1 MTGKTALLAWVACA
15 CLAWGCGGVAPE
27 SPGKVSVSAPQ
38 EPEPIRRFGVVWEDL
53 VVDSGR
59 VSSGES
65 LSHLLDPA
73 GIGPGRIATLAA
85 NSRATYDVRNMKAG
99 QRWWLAS
106 ETVQDST
113 STRQVPKWFV
123 YERNPKDYALFS
135 LQDTLG
141 VRLGSHPV
149 DTVYARAKGTIE
161 TSLYQDLESL
171 GHSTTLAVSMA
182 NVYAWTVD
190 FSRVQKGDTYD
201 VLYCREM
208 VNGQP
213 ASMPIVLAST
223 FTHWGIEHDAYR
235 FNQGGGTSYFDVEGG
250 SLQRVFLKAPVEFSR
265 ISSRYN
271 PKRFHPVLKK
281 VKGHFGTDYA
291 APTGTPIVAVGDGV
305 VTISGY
311 TSGNGKY
318 VKIRHNGTY
327 ETQYLHMSK
336 RAVKKGQQVRQGEV
350 IGYVGSTGLATGP
363 HVCFR
368 FWKNGQQIDHL
379 REEFPPSDPIDAKY
393 QKDFAKEVNRL
404 EGLKATTPINAG
416 RPASL

>member
-1 MTGKTALLAWVACA
+1 MTGKTALFAWVACA

-27 SPGKVSVSAPQ
+27 SPREGLGASSAGARADSAVWRCVGGP
-38 EPEPIRRFGVVWEDL
+38 RGGFWTGVV
-53 VVDSGR
+53 
-59 VSSGES
+59 GES

-149 DTVYARAKGTIE
+149 DTVYARAKEPSKRPCIK
-161 TSLYQDLESL
+161 DLESL

-201 VLYCREM
+201 VLYCREI

-291 APTGTPIVAVGDGV
+291 APTGTPIVAVGDG
-305 VTISGY
+305 GHQRLHL
-311 TSGNGKY
+311 GERE
-318 VKIRHNGTY
+318 IREDSAQRNLRNPIPAHV
-327 ETQYLHMSK
+327 EA
-336 RAVKKGQQVRQGEV
+336 RRQ
-350 IGYVGSTGLATGP
+350 
-363 HVCFR
+363 
-368 FWKNGQQIDHL
+368 
-379 REEFPPSDPIDAKY
+379 
-393 QKDFAKEVNRL
+393 
-404 EGLKATTPINAG
+404 EG
-416 RPASL
+416 PASASRGGDWLRGIDRVGHGAARVFPLLEKRTANRPLARGISTF

>member
-1 MTGKTALLAWVACA
+1 MTGKTALFAWVACA

-27 SPGKVSVSAPQ
+27 SPSEVSAHALE

-149 DTVYARAKGTIE
+149 DTVYARAQGTIE

-190 FSRVQKGDTYD
+190 FSRVQKRRH
-201 VLYCREM
+201 VRRSILPR
-208 VNGQP
+208 NGQ
-213 ASMPIVLAST
+213 
-223 FTHWGIEHDAYR
+223 W
-235 FNQGGGTSYFDVEGG
+235 
-250 SLQRVFLKAPVEFSR
+250 
-265 ISSRYN
+265 
-271 PKRFHPVLKK
+271 
-281 VKGHFGTDYA
+281 
-291 APTGTPIVAVGDGV
+291 PTGKHAHCLGEHLHALGHRARRVPLQPRR
-305 VTISGY
+305 
-311 TSGNGKY
+311 
-318 VKIRHNGTY
+318 RH
-327 ETQYLHMSK
+327 EL
-336 RAVKKGQQVRQGEV
+336 
-350 IGYVGSTGLATGP
+350 L
-363 HVCFR
+363 
-368 FWKNGQQIDHL
+368 
-379 REEFPPSDPIDAKY
+379 
-393 QKDFAKEVNRL
+393 
-404 EGLKATTPINAG
+404 
-416 RPASL
+416 